1 MYRYFALA
9 ALAGL
14 AACTEQPSQARMMLD
29 AACAQGDRAA
39 CGEVVAAEQAE
50 AARDLQRRQVIAAG
64 MQAYGASLS
73 AQANSYRTTT
83 CTPGYGGA
91 ITCNSW

>member
-1 MYRYFALA
+1 MYKYALIA
-9 ALAGL
+9 LALAGC
-14 AACTEQPSQARMMLD
+14 AAPKSEARLMLETS
-29 AACAQGDRAA
+29 CAQGDQAA
-39 CGEVVAAEQAE
+39 CGDVLAAEQAE